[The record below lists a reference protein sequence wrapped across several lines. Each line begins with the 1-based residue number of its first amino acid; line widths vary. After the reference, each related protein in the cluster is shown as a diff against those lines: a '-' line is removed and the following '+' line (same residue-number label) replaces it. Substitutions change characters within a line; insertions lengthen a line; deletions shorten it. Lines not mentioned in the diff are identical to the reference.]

1 MGGYL
6 QSLIFGYGGL
16 RIYEDKLA
24 INGAL
29 PMTATSM
36 KIIGIDYLG
45 GSLDIYFLHSSV
57 EIILTKQAMVPLQ
70 VVMESTRRSQTL
82 SIGVPIIVR
91 RSKVFI
97 TPV

>member
-6 QSLIFGYGGL
+6 QCLIFGYGGL
-16 RIYEDKLA
+16 RIYDDKLA

-45 GSLDIYFLHSSV
+45 GSLDIDFLHSSV
-57 EIILTKQAMVPLQ
+57 EIMLTKQAMIPLQ
-70 VVMESTRRSQTL
+70 VVMESSRITQTL
-82 SIGVPIIVR
+82 SIGVPITVR

>member
-1 MGGYL
+1 
-6 QSLIFGYGGL
+6 
-16 RIYEDKLA
+16 
-24 INGAL
+24 
-29 PMTATSM
+29 
-36 KIIGIDYLG
+36 
-45 GSLDIYFLHSSV
+45 LHSSV
-57 EIILTKQAMVPLQ
+57 EIILTKQAMIPLQ